1 MSATIRWRRATLYV
15 QVLVLT
21 ACSIEAPP
29 ADARSYRG
37 TVLAEPVP
45 RIDFTLTDTRGERFS
60 FREQTDSSLT
70 LLFFG
75 YTHCPDV
82 CPVHMANLAAVLERF
97 PYDVRSRV
105 KVVFV
110 TTDPQRDTPERIRSW
125 LDGFA
130 PSFIGLHA
138 PLDEVNRIQQQLRL
152 PVAGAGQT
160 RPDGAYD
167 VGHAAS
173 ILAFPPAGPARVAY
187 PFGTRQA
194 DWQHDLPL
202 LLRAR

>member
-1 MSATIRWRRATLYV
+1 LSVIVRWCRATMYL
-15 QVLVLT
+15 QVLIFT
-21 ACSIEAPP
+21 ACSLEAPA
-29 ADARSYRG
+29 ADARSFRG
-37 TVLAEPVP
+37 TLLAEPVP
-45 RIDFTLTDTRGERFS
+45 RIDFTLTDTRGQPFS
-60 FREQTDSSLT
+60 FREQTDGSLT

-82 CPVHMANLAAVLERF
+82 CPVHLTNLAAVLERF

-110 TTDPQRDTPERIRSW
+110 TTDPHRDTPVRIRSW

-130 PSFIGLHA
+130 PSFIGLHG
-138 PLDEVNRIQQQLRL
+138 PLDAVNRIQQELGL
-152 PVAGAGQT
+152 PVAGAAQA
-160 RPDGAYD
+160 RADGGYD

-173 ILAFPPAGPARVAY
+173 ILAFTPDGPARVAY

-194 DWQHDLPL
+194 DWEHDLPL
-202 LLRAR
+202 LLRDR

>member
-1 MSATIRWRRATLYV
+1 MSTTLRWRRATLYV
-15 QVLVLT
+15 LILAFT
-21 ACSIEAPP
+21 ACGIEAPA
-29 ADARSYRG
+29 ADTRTYRG
-37 TVLAEPVP
+37 TVLDAPVA
-45 RIDFTLTDTRGERFS
+45 RIDFTLTDTRGELFS
-60 FREQTDSSLT
+60 FREQTDGSLT

-97 PYDVRSRV
+97 PYDVRNRV

-110 TTDPQRDTPERIRSW
+110 STDPHRDTPERIRTW

-130 PSFIGLHA
+130 PYFIGLHG
-138 PLDEVNRIQQQLRL
+138 PLEEVNRIQQQLGL
-152 PVAGAGQT
+152 PVAGTGQA
-160 RPDGAYD
+160 RADGSYD

-173 ILAFPPAGPARVAY
+173 ILAFLPGGPARVAY

-194 DWQHDLPL
+194 DWEHDLPL